1 MVDATTVSG
10 TRPSLRRKMLS
21 SFQEGAMH
29 EALHTLRKS
38 RAGYVSAMTNACSQI
53 DILLVDYANLV
64 KVKSLQSTLDKAWR
78 NFQENVTRCKSLL
91 DENSDEIYEVDT
103 QYATQETRKYQYD
116 QKTEQY
122 AIAAATHF
130 NEQVSPDLANFGMT
144 SPARSLR
151 SASSRTFS
159 KLSEASARL
168 YDTRTATA
176 KAALAAKQTEQQR
189 KRSIEIEMK
198 RLEMEMSQKRVEL
211 ELAKLEADRDVAE
224 ARERAE
230 IAELEAKLAE
240 AEYSEL
246 MLNAKSSSHSGH
258 VVSELALGITS
269 NTSSL
274 TTVPASTQVNTFPV
288 MSTQAHTL
296 PAVST
301 QAYTRPAVSTQ
312 AYTLPAVPTQAYMV
326 PSVSTQAYTLPAVS
340 TQACT
345 LPAVST
351 QAYTLP
357 AVSTRA
363 YTLPAVSMQ
372 AYAPPA
378 LSTQAYASP
387 AVPTQ
392 AYTLP
397 SVSTQAYTF
406 PAVSTQAYTLPAVST
421 QAYTL
426 PAVSTQAYT
435 FPAVSTKAYLPSAVS
450 SQAYTLPA
458 VSSQAYTLPALYTQ
472 AYTRPVVSTQVP
484 AVPTALSS
492 QIPRPSEAA
501 SCVSSFPVGPAMFS
515 VPSYT
520 ADFSGARVV
529 HCYDPVVP
537 LHHSAPGL
545 SAAASSY
552 NYRLVSS
559 VADVPQCI
567 LPTPQPVG
575 GNLLAMIAATMEK
588 MNADHGLPALQVVK
602 FDGSPENYPMFRQR
616 FRQMVEWKVLDE
628 PTKMARLLQ
637 FLDDPALLVVQRYE
651 SVPGGLAKALQ
662 VLQDR
667 FGQPFKIVR
676 ACVDTL
682 VKGPVIAPQDKK
694 GLQRYAD
701 KAQVMYDTLE
711 AMNYLGEMNT
721 DNLEKMILRLPK
733 WAQAKFREH
742 LKKLEHQGR
751 IMPIFKDV
759 VNFLNDRADVANHP
773 FFSSSSTETKP
784 TNSKRPNT
792 NDQTSPFK
800 FTTLTTEGAKKD
812 SEDSNPEV
820 SKDRKTGNCPMCG
833 RSHPLYRCEMF
844 KSKPVEERA
853 EFVKKKRICFNL
865 INSVEHSSRSCK
877 SSVRCRAPECGK
889 PHHTLLHLPMASP
902 ERNVVFDAAAKFKGT
917 SLNDQLYQGPDLANS
932 LTGVLIRFRQDKVA
946 FIADLEAMF
955 HQVKVLPK
963 DAHALRFLWWSGSL
977 NNPPD
982 ECQMLVHIF
991 GATSSPCCANRSVR
1005 QTADDNEDRFSP
1017 EVINIVRRNFYVD
1030 DVLKSVPNEE
1040 SAIRLAEQLIQLM
1053 KEGGFHLTKFASN
1066 SFCPSFLR
1074 RNEQILP

>member
-38 RAGYVSAMTNACSQI
+38 RVGYVSAMTNACSQI

-78 NFQENVTRCKSLL
+78 NFQENVTRCNSLL

-103 QYATQETRKYQYD
+103 QYATQETRKYQCD
-116 QKTEQY
+116 QKIEQY

-130 NEQVSPDLANFGMT
+130 NEQVSHDLANFGIT

-151 SASSRTFS
+151 SASSRTSS

-168 YDTRTATA
+168 HDTWTAAA

-211 ELAKLEADRDVAE
+211 ELAKLEADRDIAE
-224 ARERAE
+224 ARERTE

-240 AEYSEL
+240 AEYSEP

-258 VVSELALGITS
+258 VVSGLALGIAS

-274 TTVPASTQVNTFPV
+274 TTLPASTQVNTFPV
-288 MSTQAHTL
+288 MNTQAHTL

-312 AYTLPAVPTQAYMV
+312 AYTLPAVPTQAYTL
-326 PSVSTQAYTLPAVS
+326 PSVSTQAYTLPAVY
-340 TQACT
+340 TQAYT

-392 AYTLP
+392 AYTPPSVPTQAYTLP

-421 QAYTL
+421 QANTL

-435 FPAVSTKAYLPSAVS
+435 LPAVSTKAYSPSAVS

-472 AYTRPVVSTQVP
+472 AYTSPVVSTQVP
-484 AVPTALSS
+484 AVPTTLSS

-520 ADFSGARVV
+520 ADFSSARVV
-529 HCYDPVVP
+529 HRYDPVVP

-545 SAAASSY
+545 SAVASSY
-552 NYRLVSS
+552 NYTSVSS

-567 LPTPQPVG
+567 LPTPQSVG

-602 FDGSPENYPMFRQR
+602 LDGSPENYPMFRQR
-616 FRQMVEWKVLDE
+616 FRQMVESKALDE
-628 PTKMARLLQ
+628 PTKMARLLH
-637 FLDDPALLVVQRYE
+637 FLDGPALLAVQRYE

-701 KAQVMYDTLE
+701 RAQVMYDTLE
-711 AMNYLGEMNT
+711 AMNCLGEMNT

-751 IMPIFKDV
+751 IMPTFKDV

-773 FFSSSSTETKP
+773 FFSSSSTESKP
-784 TNSKRPNT
+784 TNSKGPNT

-853 EFVKKKRICFNL
+853 EFVKMKRIF
-865 INSVEHSSRSCK
+865 
-877 SSVRCRAPECGK
+877 
-889 PHHTLLHLPMASP
+889 LL
-902 ERNVVFDAAAKFKGT
+902 
-917 SLNDQLYQGPDLANS
+917 
-932 LTGVLIRFRQDKVA
+932 
-946 FIADLEAMF
+946 
-955 HQVKVLPK
+955 
-963 DAHALRFLWWSGSL
+963 
-977 NNPPD
+977 
-982 ECQMLVHIF
+982 
-991 GATSSPCCANRSVR
+991 
-1005 QTADDNEDRFSP
+1005 
-1017 EVINIVRRNFYVD
+1017 
-1030 DVLKSVPNEE
+1030 
-1040 SAIRLAEQLIQLM
+1040 
-1053 KEGGFHLTKFASN
+1053 
-1066 SFCPSFLR
+1066 
-1074 RNEQILP
+1074 